1 MEVLENTGAR
11 RFDFDAVVAAIRTSG
26 RFLYMMCEQEK
37 TGPKENGD
45 GRGGDEPD
53 GNEVEEDADGEP
65 LRRGAGGRCR
75 SRGCCRKPRVRQ
87 QPLVPGIGAGVR
99 LFGKHI
105 GEACRTGGFGRPPRR
120 GQLRRF
126 SEPQGCRCSA
136 GHVPPRP
143 LQTGLTCDAYRA
155 HANNTAA
162 SITSGTQ
169 MYAFSHQFPSARETD
184 SFARGTEGSN
194 PPSSSAESANHRFLS
209 SRQAI
214 TCAGTYQRLQGRR
227 IAADTAIWHRKV
239 RDNGRRYGR
248 EHRLGPGTRAVT
260 VPSIVLPA

>member
-1 MEVLENTGAR
+1 MQPCRAHRLPSNRRPRHRIPSRFTVLQRWGLNGCPTLWKGDYRECCSRNRAWKLCFYQGSQVIIMEVLENTRAR

-45 GRGGDEPD
+45 GRGGDESD
-53 GNEVEEDADGEP
+53 ENEGEKDADGEP

-136 GHVPPRP
+136 GHVPPPP
-143 LQTGLTCDAYRA
+143 LQTRLTCDASRA
-155 HANNTAA
+155 HPKNTAA
-162 SITSGTQ
+162 PTRGAPQ
-169 MYAFSHQFPSARETD
+169 MT
-184 SFARGTEGSN
+184 
-194 PPSSSAESANHRFLS
+194 
-209 SRQAI
+209 
-214 TCAGTYQRLQGRR
+214 
-227 IAADTAIWHRKV
+227 
-239 RDNGRRYGR
+239 
-248 EHRLGPGTRAVT
+248 
-260 VPSIVLPA
+260 